1 MKRAEGPRRAVL
13 VRRQSVGI
21 ADVSRTGC
29 RLEGSVP
36 LAVGMVGLLTVE
48 IAGDSHVELFRVS
61 RTSAQSGTAGHYEAG
76 VEFLPLPTE
85 APSLHDLLA
94 DFDRHDGPIRS

>member
-29 RLEGSVP
+29 RLEGPVP
-36 LAVGMVGLLTVE
+36 LTVGMVGLLTVE
-48 IAGDSHVELFRVS
+48 IGGDPHIELFRVS
-61 RTSAQSGTAGHYEAG
+61 RSRQSGMGGQYEAG
-76 VEFLPLPTE
+76 VEFLPLPTD

-94 DFDRHDGPIRS
+94 EFDRHDGP